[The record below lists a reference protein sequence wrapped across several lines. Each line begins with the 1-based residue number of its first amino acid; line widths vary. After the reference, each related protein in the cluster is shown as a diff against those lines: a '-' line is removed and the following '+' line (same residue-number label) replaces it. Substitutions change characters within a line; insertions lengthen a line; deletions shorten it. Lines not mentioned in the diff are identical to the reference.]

1 MHHTLA
7 GSGSEPLVL
16 SWFGKPV
23 GISTRA
29 VRELLLTQAGAQE
42 TGSPSLGRRESQS
55 PTEGARFAEGPQVEG
70 NTKSIV
76 PVSTSS
82 SPGKEKTRMWG
93 SYPGSPRQRARD
105 SYPGI
110 KTEQKSFSQSPIR
123 LPRDASRAPSHAGV
137 APEPSACP
145 TGSQEDRQFYLIIE

>member
-42 TGSPSLGRRESQS
+42 TGSP
-55 PTEGARFAEGPQVEG
+55 
-70 NTKSIV
+70 
-76 PVSTSS
+76 
-82 SPGKEKTRMWG
+82 
-93 SYPGSPRQRARD
+93 
-105 SYPGI
+105 
-110 KTEQKSFSQSPIR
+110 
-123 LPRDASRAPSHAGV
+123 LPRTKGEPESHR
-137 APEPSACP
+137 
-145 TGSQEDRQFYLIIE
+145 GSTVC